1 MSRAV
6 TTLLGAYR
14 AFRDLDATMVEIN
27 PLVVTGDGQVL
38 ALDCKMTFDDNA
50 MFRRPNVSELRD
62 YAEEDPREAQAAEYG
77 LNYVALEGDIGCIIN
92 GAGLAMATMDMIKHA
107 GGQPAN
113 FLDVG
118 GGASPERVAAAFRLV
133 LSDAKIGAILVNIFA
148 GINRCDWV
156 AQGVVQATRET
167 QLGIPLVVRLAG
179 TNVEEGRRILRDS
192 GLPIITADTLSEA
205 ADRVVQ
211 ALNASRAGQS
221 PARPGKAGPGQP
233 RRRRRERTL
242 MSILIDETT
251 RVIVQGFT
259 GDKATF
265 HAREMIAYGTN
276 VVGGVTPGKGG
287 ARHLDRPVFNTVREA
302 VRATGATASIIFVP
316 AAFCAD
322 SIMEAA
328 NAGIRLICT
337 ITDGIPAQD
346 MMMVKRYLFRFPKER
361 RSTLIGPNCAGIISA
376 GKAMLGIMPGHIYSR
391 GKVGLVTRSGTLGYE
406 AAAQMNALGIGQT
419 TSVGIGGDPING
431 SSFVDM
437 LKLFEED
444 PETEA
449 VMMIGEIGGPQEA
462 EASLFV
468 KENMSKP
475 VIGYVA
481 GLTAP
486 KGRRMGHAGAI
497 ISAFGDTAAE
507 KAEIMRSAGLTV
519 APSPAELGSTVAAA
533 LAKRSSR
540 KKVAVK

>member
-1 MSRAV
+1 
-6 TTLLGAYR
+6 
-14 AFRDLDATMVEIN
+14 
-27 PLVVTGDGQVL
+27 
-38 ALDCKMTFDDNA
+38 
-50 MFRRPNVSELRD
+50 
-62 YAEEDPREAQAAEYG
+62 
-77 LNYVALEGDIGCIIN
+77 
-92 GAGLAMATMDMIKHA
+92 
-107 GGQPAN
+107 
-113 FLDVG
+113 
-118 GGASPERVAAAFRLV
+118 
-133 LSDAKIGAILVNIFA
+133 
-148 GINRCDWV
+148 
-156 AQGVVQATRET
+156 
-167 QLGIPLVVRLAG
+167 
-179 TNVEEGRRILRDS
+179 
-192 GLPIITADTLSEA
+192 
-205 ADRVVQ
+205 
-211 ALNASRAGQS
+211 
-221 PARPGKAGPGQP
+221 
-233 RRRRRERTL
+233 
-242 MSILIDETT
+242 MSILIDERT

-259 GDKATF
+259 GEKATF

-276 VVGGVTPGKGG
+276 IVGGVTPGKGG
-287 ARHLDRPVFNTVREA
+287 VRHLDRPVFNTVKEA
-302 VRATGATASIIFVP
+302 VREVGAEASIIFVP

-322 SIMEAA
+322 SMMEAA
-328 NAGIRLICT
+328 NAGIRLVCT

-346 MMMVKRYLFRFPKER
+346 MMMVKRYLFRFPRER
-361 RSTLIGPNCAGIISA
+361 RTTLIGPNCAGIISA

-391 GKVGLVTRSGTLGYE
+391 GKVGVVSRSGTLGYE

-462 EASLFV
+462 EAALFV
-468 KENMSKP
+468 KENMTKP

-533 LAKRSSR
+533 LR
-540 KKVAVK
+540 KKPTRKRVGVK